1 MICTSQSLH
10 FGFSQKLIKG
20 LKDMNK
26 TLQKLLIV
34 LGVLAAIVCLCLVL
48 ARRERTDFHDKYADT
63 DLTQE
68 IEGME
73 RVGAYTGYLNEHA
86 SDAHPSSDVEV
97 NIFEYESKGDVHVE
111 KAATDDKKDAVFT
124 ATGSEVTWNV
134 NVPQAGMY
142 RLFIDY
148 MIPESRGV
156 PAERTVMIN
165 GELPFEDARNIAF
178 TRMWMDGGDIK
189 IDNQGNQIRPRQVE
203 FFGWQSAY
211 FKDDMGFVADPYIFY
226 FEKGDNTLTFV
237 ADNEPML
244 LSNVELKAITSKPT
258 YEEYLAQNPKTEG
271 SDAVK
276 TFNLVVQGEDSTLR
290 SESSLYA
297 KYDRSSP
304 TTVPNS
310 VTTTVLNYVGGD
322 SWRSSGQWIEWNFEV
337 PEDGYYNIMI
347 KARQNYARGSVSS
360 RTVLIDG
367 EVPFEDLSE
376 ISFDYKNDWECKDL
390 ADANG
395 TPYNFYLAKGQHT
408 IRLEATLGGMGAIL
422 EEMEDSTYR
431 LNQIY
436 RRILVYTGASPDV
449 YRDYHIDTTYPEI
462 MQAMEL
468 ESKKLYKIVDD
479 MVAYSGQMA
488 DNIATAQTIAQQ
500 LERFCEKPQKI
511 TTEFITFKDN
521 ITSLGTA
528 SLNLSETKLDVD
540 YLVVSGTGVTPKKD
554 KANFFTKAGHEIK
567 SFVASFFVDY
577 NSVGDVYDE
586 NSKDTIVKVWV
597 LTGRDQGTILKTMVD
612 DDFTT
617 NTGVK
622 VNVEIV
628 DPGALLNAVLAGRGH
643 NVVLS
648 VGADQPVNYALRGA
662 AEDITQFD
670 GWEEVMSHY
679 SKSSY
684 EQYGLDGHIY
694 GIPETQTFN
703 VMFYRKDVLEEMEL
717 EVPNT
722 WKELIELLPTIQ
734 GNNLSIGI
742 PTAAGSSGA
751 AAASTQIMSNVPDL
765 SMYFALLYQYG
776 GDMYNEEGT
785 KTTVNTEAG
794 VAAFDDYVRY
804 FNDYGIPT
812 VYDFVSRFRSGEMPI
827 GIAPYST
834 YNTLM
839 VSAPEI
845 RGLWDFTLIPGTYRK
860 DANGKQYLDRSDF
873 ITGSATMMIKTEDE
887 DVRNASWEFMKW
899 WANAD
904 TQVRFGR
911 EIEALLGSSARYATA
926 NRDAF
931 AKLSW
936 STEDIEVLSKQ
947 WDNTVG
953 IREVPGGYFTGRHIS
968 NAIRK
973 VINEKVDSRETII
986 DYSILIDEE
995 IKKKRIEFGMPVD

>member
-1 MICTSQSLH
+1 
-10 FGFSQKLIKG
+10 
-20 LKDMNK
+20 MNK
-26 TLQKLLIV
+26 TLKKLLIILGLVAALVV
-34 LGVLAAIVCLCLVL
+34 LGVILSHQ
-48 ARRERTDFHDKYADT
+48 EKKDFHAKYEGV
-63 DLTQE
+63 DLTKE
-68 IEGME
+68 VEGME
-73 RVGAYTGYLNEHA
+73 RTGAYTGYLNEHQGVAMPA
-86 SDAHPSSDVEV
+86 SDVSVDVLD
-97 NIFEYESKGDVHVE
+97 YTATGDVHVE
-111 KAATDDKKDAVFT
+111 DNALYTE
-124 ATGSEVTWNV
+124 TGSEVTWKV
-134 NVPQAGMY
+134 NVPVEGFYQIHIAY
-142 RLFIDY
+142 E
-148 MIPESRGV
+148 IPESRGV
-156 PAERTVMIN
+156 AAERSVYIN

-178 TRMWMDGGDIK
+178 NRMWMDGGEK
-189 IDNQGNQIRPRQVE
+189 KVDNQGNEIRPRQVE
-203 FFGWQSAY
+203 YIGWQEEY
-211 FKDDMGFVADPYIFY
+211 FRDDMGFVVDPYLFY
-226 FEKGDNTLTFV
+226 FNKGENELTFK
-237 ADNEPML
+237 ADNEPMI
-244 LSNVELKAITSKPT
+244 LSEVTLSAVKERPT
-258 YEEYLAQNPKTEG
+258 YEEYLAANNAAEG
-271 SDAVK
+271 SDTAKNYVQ
-276 TFNLVVQGEDSTLR
+276 VVQGEDSTLR

-304 TTVPNS
+304 TTYPNS
-310 VTTTVLNYVGGD
+310 VTNTVLNYVGGD
-322 SWRSSGQWIEWNFEV
+322 AWRSSGQWIEWNFEV

-347 KARQNYARGSVSS
+347 KGRQNYARGSVSN
-360 RTVLIDG
+360 RMVKIDG
-367 EVPFEDLSE
+367 EVPFKELSE
-376 ISFDYKNDWECKDL
+376 ISFEYKNDWDCLDL
-390 ADANG
+390 ADENG
-395 TPYNFYLAKGQHT
+395 TPFNFYLTKGQHT
-408 IRLEATLGGMGAIL
+408 IRLEACLGGMGTIL
-422 EEMEDSTYR
+422 KDMEDSTYR

-449 YRDYHIDTTYPEI
+449 YRDYHIETTYPEI
-462 MQAMEL
+462 MEAMDL
-468 ESKKLYKIVDD
+468 ESKRLYKIVDD

-511 TTEFITFKDN
+511 TTEFTTFKDN
-521 ITSLGTA
+521 ITSMGTA
-528 SLNLSETKLDVD
+528 SLNMSETKLDID
-540 YLVVSGTGVTPKKD
+540 YLTITGTSVQPKKD
-554 KANFFTKAGHEIK
+554 KANFFTKAWHEIK

-586 NSKDTIVKVWV
+586 NSSDKVVKVWV

-617 NTGVK
+617 STGVK

-628 DPGALLNAVLAGRGH
+628 DPGALLNAVLAGRGP

-679 SKSSY
+679 SESSY
-684 EQYGLDGHIY
+684 EQYRLDGHIY

-703 VMFYRKDVLEEMEL
+703 VMFYRKDVLQEMEL

-722 WKELIELLPTIQ
+722 WKELIEMLPTIQ

-751 AAASTQIMSNVPDL
+751 TAASTSVMSNVPDL
-765 SMYFALLYQYG
+765 SMYFSLLYQYG

-794 VAAFDDYVRY
+794 VSAFDDYVRY

-812 VYDFVSRFRSGEMPI
+812 VYDFVSRFRSGEMPL

-845 RGLWDFTLIPGTYRK
+845 RGLWDFTLIPGTYRE
-860 DANGKQYLDRSDF
+860 DATGKRTLNRSDF
-873 ITGSATMMIKTEDE
+873 ITGSATMMIKTDDDE
-887 DVRNASWEFMKW
+887 LRQNAWEFMKW
-899 WANAD
+899 WAKAD

-931 AKLSW
+931 SSLSW
-936 STEDIEVLSKQ
+936 SVEDIEVLNKQ
-947 WDNTVG
+947 WDSTVG